1 MSNRRFLPRQRRR
14 VKIALGGKGPSF
26 TADVSPGGFCAELMH
41 VLRPGGPVHGSLQLS
56 GASYDFTG
64 VVSWAK
70 AGDPRLCVR
79 GRIGVRF
86 TGISNDFFTAFSRE
100 LTRPGVSRT

>member
-14 VKIALGGKGPSF
+14 LKIALGGKMPSF
-26 TADVSPGGFCAELMH
+26 TADVSPGGFSAELMH
-41 VLRPGGPVHGSLQLS
+41 VLRPGSTVQGSIQL
-56 GASYDFTG
+56 GDRAFEFTG
-64 VVSWAK
+64 LVSWAK

-86 TGISNDFFTAFSRE
+86 TGISNDFFTAFARE
-100 LTRPGVSRT
+100 LGRTAVTAA